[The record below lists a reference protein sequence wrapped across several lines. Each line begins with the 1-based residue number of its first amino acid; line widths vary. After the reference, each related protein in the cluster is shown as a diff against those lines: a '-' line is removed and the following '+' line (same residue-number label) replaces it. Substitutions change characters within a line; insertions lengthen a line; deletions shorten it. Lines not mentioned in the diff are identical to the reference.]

1 MIPRFVKPIW
11 GKEGTI
17 FLLEVDHLS
26 VFYGKAQV
34 FNDVNL
40 RVDKREIVAIIGPN
54 GTGKTTLL
62 RAISG
67 LHRAVKGSITFLGER
82 IDRLPSH
89 EIVKRGIAHCPER
102 YKLFPD
108 MTVLE
113 NIEMGAFLRKDHSAI
128 KTDLEEAFSLFP
140 LLEER
145 KSQQA
150 KTLSG
155 GEQQMLTI
163 ARALMSKPKLLM
175 LDEPSLGLAPIIR
188 EKLVNA
194 IREIRKRG
202 ITIMMIEQ
210 DVALALSL
218 CDRGYV
224 FEEGTVSMEG
234 SKKFLEG
241 NPKIREAYLGII

>member
-1 MIPRFVKPIW
+1 VRLTW
-11 GKEGTI
+11 AKEGTV
-17 FLLEVDHLS
+17 FLLEVNNLS
-26 VFYGKAQV
+26 VFYGKAEI
-34 FNDVNL
+34 FHDVNL
-40 RVDKREIVAIIGPN
+40 KVNKGEIVAIIGPN

-62 RAISG
+62 RTISG
-67 LHRAVKGSITFLGER
+67 LHRAAKGSIIFSGER
-82 IDRLPSH
+82 IDNLPPH

-113 NIEMGAFLRKDHSAI
+113 NIEMGAFLRKNQSEI

-145 KSQQA
+145 KRQQA
-150 KTLSG
+150 RTLSG
-155 GEQQMLTI
+155 GEQQMLAI
-163 ARALMSKPKLLM
+163 ARGLMSKPKLLM

-188 EKLVNA
+188 DKLVDA
-194 IREIRKRG
+194 IREITKRG

-210 DVALALSL
+210 DVALALDL

-224 FEEGTVSMEG
+224 FEEGTVIMEG

-241 NPKIREAYLGII
+241 NPRIREAYLGII

>member
-1 MIPRFVKPIW
+1 M
-11 GKEGTI
+11 
-17 FLLEVDHLS
+17 LLEVNNLS

-34 FNDVNL
+34 FHDVSL
-40 RVDKREIVAIIGPN
+40 TVDSGEIVAIIGPN

-62 RAISG
+62 RTISG
-67 LHRAVKGSITFLGER
+67 LHRAAAGTLTFMGER
-82 IDRLPSH
+82 IDGLPTH

-102 YKLFPD
+102 YKLFPE

-113 NIEMGAFLRKDHSAI
+113 NVELGAFLRKDRSAVQR
-128 KTDLEEAFSLFP
+128 DLDDAFNLFP

-145 KSQQA
+145 KNQEA
-150 KTLSG
+150 RTLSG
-155 GEQQMLTI
+155 GEQQMLAI

-188 EKLVNA
+188 EKLVDA
-194 IREIRKRG
+194 IQEIRGRG
-202 ITIMMIEQ
+202 LTIMMIEQ

-224 FEEGTVSMEG
+224 FEEGSIHMEG
-234 SKKFLEG
+234 TREFLKG
-241 NPKIREAYLGII
+241 NKKIREAYLGIV